1 MPPHTHRVF
10 GSTVKLLQIDED
22 FPTAIRVICE
32 PTRAAGERCK
42 QLRVRLLRSE
52 LPAGDSEGR
61 RKVRV
66 ERAVLFDQSHRGGDL
81 RRRKCLVRIA
91 VPHARHPLGGF
102 PHRRPGQQGPRGSG
116 GTAGSSSAASCCGR
130 WLPSLH
136 RLPGPAEHL
145 RDSRRPPSGVEPAP
159 GVAGTGRVALLKR
172 RQASHEEPPLR
183 KRAAAADAAQPIN
196 GGVEMATRNQFE
208 RLADEPCL
216 GLQVCRERAANRRVE
231 DGHVFGGLALGSLRP
246 QLEEGGLRSRR
257 HPRRLRISQP
267 LGLSPRLLRLAF
279 LLLRVLAIT
288 HRVVAP
294 PWPQTI
300 PAAALNRE
308 APGSAWRRLTRTGQR
323 PQT

>member
-1 MPPHTHRVF
+1 
-10 GSTVKLLQIDED
+10 
-22 FPTAIRVICE
+22 
-32 PTRAAGERCK
+32 
-42 QLRVRLLRSE
+42 
-52 LPAGDSEGR
+52 
-61 RKVRV
+61 
-66 ERAVLFDQSHRGGDL
+66 
-81 RRRKCLVRIA
+81 
-91 VPHARHPLGGF
+91 
-102 PHRRPGQQGPRGSG
+102 
-116 GTAGSSSAASCCGR
+116 
-130 WLPSLH
+130 
-136 RLPGPAEHL
+136 
-145 RDSRRPPSGVEPAP
+145 
-159 GVAGTGRVALLKR
+159 
-172 RQASHEEPPLR
+172 
-183 KRAAAADAAQPIN
+183 
-196 GGVEMATRNQFE
+196 MATRNQFE

-300 PAAALNRE
+300 PAAAINRE